1 MMHDKPRARHD
12 LEFIP
17 FDHEGQPT
25 ILVRDR
31 LEIVPWGTGIPQ
43 GLLPVMALMDGR
55 RSLAEV
61 AAAVTEAQG
70 GREVT
75 EGDVAGLVK
84 QLDAAGLMDSPGY
97 RERKAAIAAAFEA
110 APRRET
116 VFAGQAYP
124 DAGDELAA
132 YLDALLA
139 EAPEASHALGPI
151 KAVIAPH
158 IDPEAGRAAYAA
170 AYAALGAAIKA
181 AAPKRVIV
189 LGVGHQIIDG
199 LYCLTD
205 KAFATPLGD
214 VAADADVVAKLRAA
228 GGRSVDA
235 SSLPH
240 KAEHSVEFQAVF
252 LRRLL
257 GDTPF
262 TMVPILCGSPAGVL
276 AAPTRQAFREYAG
289 PFLDALAEIAAAP
302 DTLIVA
308 GVDFCHIGGKFGH
321 AEPAEALEEAALN
334 HDRALLAA
342 LAAGDVD
349 AFWAES
355 ERVGDAYNVCGL
367 SALATLAEILPP
379 SSMTLLAHDIMRE
392 TPTLSAVSFA
402 AAAFCPK

>member
-170 AYAALGAAIKA
+170 AYAALDAAIKA

-205 KAFATPLGD
+205 KAFATPLGE

-262 TMVPILCGSPAGVL
+262 TIVPILCGSPAGVL
-276 AAPTRQAFREYAG
+276 DAPTRQAFRDYAG

>member
-1 MMHDKPRARHD
+1 MTHDTPRARHD

-61 AAAVTEAQG
+61 AVAVTEAQG

-124 DAGDELAA
+124 DAGDALAA
-132 YLDALLA
+132 YLDAVLA
-139 EAPEASHALGPI
+139 EAPEASHAPGPI

-170 AYAALGAAIKA
+170 AYAALGAAIQA

-199 LYCLTD
+199 LFCLTD

-214 VAADADVVAKLRAA
+214 VAADAEAVARLRAA

-235 SSLPH
+235 STLPH

-252 LRRLL
+252 LRHLL
-257 GDTPF
+257 GDAPF
-262 TMVPILCGSPAGVL
+262 AMVPVLCGSPAGIMD
-276 AAPTRQAFREYAG
+276 APTRQAFRDCAG
-289 PFLDALAEIAAAP
+289 PFLDALAELASQP

-321 AEPAEALEEAALN
+321 AEPAEALEKAALA

-342 LAAGDVD
+342 LGAGDAD

-355 ERVGDAYNVCGL
+355 ARVGDAYNVCGL
-367 SALATLAEILPP
+367 SALATLVEILPP

>member
-1 MMHDKPRARHD
+1 MTHDKPRARHD

-75 EGDVAGLVK
+75 ADDVAGLVK

-124 DAGDELAA
+124 DAGDALAA
-132 YLDALLA
+132 YLDAVLA
-139 EAPEASHALGPI
+139 EAPKADAALGPI
-151 KAVIAPH
+151 KAIIAPH

-170 AYAALGAAIKA
+170 AYAALGAAIRA

-199 LYCLTD
+199 LFCLTD

-214 VAADADVVAKLRAA
+214 VAADAETVARLRAA
-228 GGRSVDA
+228 GGEAVDA

-262 TMVPILCGSPAGVL
+262 AMVPILCGSPAGVL
-276 AAPTRQAFREYAG
+276 DAPTRQAFRDFAG

-321 AEPAEALEEAALN
+321 AEPAEALEDAALA
-334 HDRALLAA
+334 HDRTLLAA
-342 LAAGDVD
+342 LAAGDVE

-355 ERVGDAYNVCGL
+355 ARVGDAYNVCGL

-379 SSMTLLAHDIMRE
+379 SSMTLLSHDIMRE

>member
-1 MMHDKPRARHD
+1 MTQDNPRARHD

-17 FDHEGQPT
+17 FDHEGRPT

-43 GLLPVMALMDGR
+43 GLLPVMALLDGR
-55 RSLAEV
+55 RSLADV

-70 GREVT
+70 GRVVT
-75 EGDVAGLVK
+75 AEDVAGLVA
-84 QLDAAGLMDSPGY
+84 QLDAAGLMDSSGY
-97 RERKAAIAAAFEA
+97 RQRKAAIADAFAA

-124 DAGDELAA
+124 DTGPELAA
-132 YLDALLA
+132 YLDAVLA
-139 EAPEASHALGPI
+139 EAPAIARTTPGI

-181 AAPKRVIV
+181 AAPRRVIV

-199 LYCLTD
+199 LYSLTD
-205 KAFATPLGD
+205 KTFATPLGD
-214 VAADADVVAKLRAA
+214 LPADAEAVARLRAA
-228 GGRSVDA
+228 GAGCVDPSA
-235 SSLPH
+235 LPH
-240 KAEHSVEFQAVF
+240 KAEHSIEFQAMF
-252 LRRLL
+252 LRHLL
-257 GDTPF
+257 GEAPLTL
-262 TMVPILCGSPAGVL
+262 VPILCGTPSGVL
-276 AAPTRQAFREYAG
+276 AAPTRQAFRDCAG
-289 PFLDALAEIAAAP
+289 PFLETLAALAAKP
-302 DTLIVA
+302 DTLVVA

-321 AEPAEALEEAALN
+321 AEPAQALEEAALA

-342 LAAGDVD
+342 LAAGDPE

-355 ERVGDAYNVCGL
+355 ARVDDAYNVCGL
-367 SALATLAEILPP
+367 CALATLAEVLPAA
-379 SSMTLLAHDIMRE
+379 SMTLLAHDIMRE

>member
-55 RSLAEV
+55 RSLADV

-84 QLDAAGLMDSPGY
+84 QLDEAGLMDSPRY

-139 EAPEASHALGPI
+139 EAPEPGHALGPI

-170 AYAALGAAIKA
+170 AYAALGVAIKA

-199 LYCLTD
+199 LFCLTD

-214 VAADADVVAKLRAA
+214 VAADAEAAQKLRTA
-228 GGRSVDA
+228 GGEAVDA

-262 TMVPILCGSPAGVL
+262 AMVPILCGSPAGVL
-276 AAPTRQAFREYAG
+276 DAPTRQAFRNYAG

-321 AEPAEALEEAALN
+321 AEPAESLEEAALA

-342 LAAGDVD
+342 LAAGDAE